1 MAHTSKCQSNAVSSF
16 HETHSYSRENLGHV
30 WDRSKQVLSFLT
42 FWIPS
47 SVLVYNQQRFP
58 VVSIQSRCK
67 RVVLKRPVFS
77 TTYLARLAGDFVLCV
92 FPFVVRKVGRIQ
104 PREGWT
110 DVNETISHPLP
121 PLRYPRY
128 LARFGLTQS
137 SWVTLLLNHFD
148 KQKTHQKW
156 QASDLFNLHSKGRQ
170 QIVVAR
176 NIIIHTDNRQ

>member
-42 FWIPS
+42 LWILK

-77 TTYLARLAGDFVLCV
+77 TTYPACLAGNFVLCV
-92 FPFVVRKVGRIQ
+92 FPFVVRKIGRIQ

-121 PLRYPRY
+121 PLRYPRC

-148 KQKTHQKW
+148 KQKT
-156 QASDLFNLHSKGRQ
+156 AP
-170 QIVVAR
+170 
-176 NIIIHTDNRQ
+176 

>member
-1 MAHTSKCQSNAVSSF
+1 MTERNEIRERWLGMPSSF
-16 HETHSYSRENLGHV
+16 CMLYKTLEYRKFLFTY
-30 WDRSKQVLSFLT
+30 VLD
-42 FWIPS
+42 
-47 SVLVYNQQRFP
+47 
-58 VVSIQSRCK
+58 
-67 RVVLKRPVFS
+67 S
-77 TTYLARLAGDFVLCV
+77 TTYLACLAGDFVLCV